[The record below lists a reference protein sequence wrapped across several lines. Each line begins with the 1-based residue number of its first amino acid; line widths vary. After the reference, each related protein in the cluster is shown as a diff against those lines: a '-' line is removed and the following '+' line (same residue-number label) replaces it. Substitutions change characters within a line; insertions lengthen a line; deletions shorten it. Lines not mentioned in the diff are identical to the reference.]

1 MACAALLRAKVT
13 HMPKEVHY
21 FLFSADEV
29 KQALLD
35 YYTLGNPASRIAYA
49 DGLQLFGTEQIGV
62 GAKLML
68 PGTASARPSELTFTP
83 KEVLEAIIQYCRS
96 RRIPLARRAEKTIR
110 AIGDQL
116 ALASIANV
124 SLRKPKGEGTKPRPL
139 VTDLDSVLK
148 PSLYGQQS
156 SNERREQAATVSA
169 KAGTFFGRAPVHKR
183 VS

>member
-1 MACAALLRAKVT
+1 
-13 HMPKEVHY
+13 MPKEVHY
-21 FLFSADEV
+21 FLFSVDEV

-62 GAKLML
+62 GAKLIL
-68 PGTASARPSELTFTP
+68 PGTASARPSELAFTP

-96 RRIPLARRAEKTIR
+96 RRIPLARRAEKSIR

-124 SLRKPKGEGTKPRPL
+124 SLRKRKGEGTKPRPL
-139 VTDLDSVLK
+139 VTDSVLK
-148 PSLYGQQS
+148 PSLYGPQS